1 MKTKSIQIKLRDNVP
16 VERALMEHLERL
28 GTRSGEPKRLLLRGF
43 SADVSEISISDTP
56 KDNIEEPA
64 EVSAFASLAVK
75 G

>member
-16 VERALMEHLERL
+16 LERALMEHLEQL

-43 SADVSEISISDTP
+43 LDDVSDIAASEIPDEKTSGL
-56 KDNIEEPA
+56 
-64 EVSAFASLAVK
+64 SAFANLAVK